1 MKEQC
6 GLTAQGEAF
15 PNAMDSIHRTASTFR
30 HQPIFAIGLYEDV
43 RNGTILPATAKSV
56 AEIGVSESVLEPTH
70 ALAWFF
76 VGARPSFLGALLAYL
91 VGSAYR
97 VMAARARASQ
107 GALDPK
113 VSSYANLVRAV
124 TRRLASI
131 CGSDNLLTLEAA
143 IMATVPTLA
152 TSKVFTFLIPHS
164 RTCRLADL
172 RRIRTVTAVADT
184 EAQARAAL
192 AGLPLVFVSRRPSGE
207 VAA

>member
-1 MKEQC
+1 MTRNIN
-6 GLTAQGEAF
+6 GLTAQGEALPKF
-15 PNAMDSIHRTASTFR
+15 QRVGLSHNVQRSTI
-30 HQPIFAIGLYEDV
+30 PLA
-43 RNGTILPATAKSV
+43 AAKSA

-97 VMAARARASQ
+97 VMAARARAPQ

-143 IMATVPTLA
+143 IMATVPTPALP
-152 TSKVFTFLIPHS
+152 KIFTFLIQRP
-164 RTCRLADL
+164 RACRLAEL
-172 RRIRTVTAVADT
+172 RRIRTISVIANT
-184 EAQARAAL
+184 ENQARANL
-192 AGLPLVFVSRRPSGE
+192 PGLSLVFMSRTPSMG
-207 VAA
+207 VAV

>member
-1 MKEQC
+1 MIYPPLLSHNVQ
-6 GLTAQGEAF
+6 
-15 PNAMDSIHRTASTFR
+15 RSTI
-30 HQPIFAIGLYEDV
+30 PLA
-43 RNGTILPATAKSV
+43 AAKSV

-76 VGARPSFLGALLAYL
+76 VGTRSPFLGALLAYL

-97 VMAARARASQ
+97 VMAARARALQ

-143 IMATVPTLA
+143 IMATVPTPALP
-152 TSKVFTFLIPHS
+152 KIFTFLIQRP
-164 RTCRLADL
+164 RTCRLAEL
-172 RRIRTVTAVADT
+172 RRIRTITIIANT
-184 EAQARAAL
+184 EAQARASL
-192 AGLPLVFVSRRPSGE
+192 PGLSLVFMSRTPSKG

>member
-1 MKEQC
+1 MKEQY
-6 GLTAQGEAF
+6 GLTAQGEASPKF
-15 PNAMDSIHRTASTFR
+15 QGVGLSHNVQRSTI
-30 HQPIFAIGLYEDV
+30 PLA
-43 RNGTILPATAKSV
+43 AAKSV

-76 VGARPSFLGALLAYL
+76 VGTRSPFLGALLAYL

-97 VMAARARASQ
+97 VMAARARALQ

-143 IMATVPTLA
+143 IMATVPTPALP
-152 TSKVFTFLIPHS
+152 KIFTVLIQRP
-164 RTCRLADL
+164 RTCRLAEL
-172 RRIRTVTAVADT
+172 RRIRTITIIANT
-184 EAQARAAL
+184 EAQARANL
-192 AGLPLVFVSRRPSGE
+192 PGLSLVFMSRTPSKG